1 MAKTPQYKDYPFA
14 HCADLRRP
22 NLGRLKGL
30 ARQDPEYEQVL
41 RFFMTGWLHP
51 HKPIPDVLDIY
62 KLPQPS
68 RSVAAYERYRDR
80 VASELRNPRDP
91 SFANETLLFHGTRHT
106 CLGDPSMSGT
116 SLCDRFSCYSCGVVR
131 ASFKRDRCGQ
141 RHSFKRF
148 GTGIYV
154 SSCSSKADD
163 YFDDGGSDPGVRTLL
178 VSKVVMGRPLELRY
192 SDPSISEP
200 PPGHHS
206 VIGLPGGNLNYPET
220 VVYHEDAIRP
230 AYIIKYRYDT
240 AAANAQAIPPDTC
253 ACAAEVP
260 WEKQVDSLD
269 MLKSFIRGVDDV
281 LRSAPIP
288 VQLRLS
294 PQEELAPERI
304 ARTLI
309 EENQPVHRRASA
321 SRSTTV
327 VRDTPA
333 AKSTSGKE
341 SSLLS
346 LIFGP
351 WQRVQPEEIS
361 TAEART
367 TGSDSDSDDDEEDM
381 SALISQFAFLS

>member
-106 CLGDPSMSGT
+106 MSGT

-131 ASFKRDRCGQ
+131 ASFKRDRCE
-141 RHSFKRF
+141 
-148 GTGIYV
+148 
-154 SSCSSKADD
+154 ADD

-206 VIGLPGGNLNYPET
+206 VVGLPGGNLNYPET

-240 AAANAQAIPPDTC
+240 ATANAQAIPPDTC

-294 PQEELAPERI
+294 SQDELAPKRI

-309 EENQPVHRRASA
+309 EEDQPVHRRASA

-327 VRDTPA
+327 VRDNPA
-333 AKSTSGKE
+333 AKSTGGKE

-351 WQRVQPEEIS
+351 WQRGPSQETS

-367 TGSDSDSDDDEEDM
+367 TDSDSDSDDDNEEDM

>member
-1 MAKTPQYKDYPFA
+1 
-14 HCADLRRP
+14 
-22 NLGRLKGL
+22 
-30 ARQDPEYEQVL
+30 
-41 RFFMTGWLHP
+41 FMTGWLHP

-131 ASFKRDRCGQ
+131 ASFKRDRCGMTISLLSPFLLLTHDTGQ

-206 VIGLPGGNLNYPET
+206 ASDEVSWRQADIQDHAGSGNVLAEPFTIPLAGALNYDEV
-220 VVYHEDAIRP
+220 VVYRNEAIRP
-230 AYIIKYRYDT
+230 AY
-240 AAANAQAIPPDTC
+240 
-253 ACAAEVP
+253 
-260 WEKQVDSLD
+260 L
-269 MLKSFIRGVDDV
+269 V
-281 LRSAPIP
+281 LYKA
-288 VQLRLS
+288 
-294 PQEELAPERI
+294 
-304 ARTLI
+304 
-309 EENQPVHRRASA
+309 
-321 SRSTTV
+321 
-327 VRDTPA
+327 
-333 AKSTSGKE
+333 
-341 SSLLS
+341 
-346 LIFGP
+346 
-351 WQRVQPEEIS
+351 
-361 TAEART
+361 
-367 TGSDSDSDDDEEDM
+367 
-381 SALISQFAFLS
+381 

>member
-1 MAKTPQYKDYPFA
+1 M
-14 HCADLRRP
+14 
-22 NLGRLKGL
+22 
-30 ARQDPEYEQVL
+30 
-41 RFFMTGWLHP
+41 MTGWLHP

-131 ASFKRDRCGQ
+131 ASFKRDRCGTMGQ

-206 VIGLPGGNLNYPET
+206 ASTPWVMRSRRVIEIADSVQVLAEPFTIPLAGALNYDEV
-220 VVYHEDAIRP
+220 VVYRNEAIRP
-230 AYIIKYRYDT
+230 AY
-240 AAANAQAIPPDTC
+240 
-253 ACAAEVP
+253 
-260 WEKQVDSLD
+260 L
-269 MLKSFIRGVDDV
+269 V
-281 LRSAPIP
+281 LYKA
-288 VQLRLS
+288 
-294 PQEELAPERI
+294 
-304 ARTLI
+304 
-309 EENQPVHRRASA
+309 
-321 SRSTTV
+321 
-327 VRDTPA
+327 
-333 AKSTSGKE
+333 
-341 SSLLS
+341 
-346 LIFGP
+346 
-351 WQRVQPEEIS
+351 
-361 TAEART
+361 
-367 TGSDSDSDDDEEDM
+367 
-381 SALISQFAFLS
+381 